1 MFEAVDM
8 SGVGL
13 GGPAEATL
21 GCDSATELV
30 QLQPKLPKH
39 TAVVQ
44 QLILKGAESRD
55 PL

>member
-13 GGPAEATL
+13 GGPAE
-21 GCDSATELV
+21 DSATELV